1 MSIDAGERRLAAILA
16 ADVVG
21 YARQLGT
28 DEAGT
33 LARLRRMRQHLVD
46 PLIASHRGR
55 IFKTMGDGLLAEFP
69 SAVLALRCAIAIQAG
84 LSEGAGDAPL
94 PEGPPIRLRIG
105 LHQGDVIVDDGDLLG
120 DGVNVASRLEALA
133 PPGGICISGRV
144 YEDAA
149 GKIALRV
156 EDLGEQTLKH
166 IARPMRV
173 YRIAPSES
181 AAGFVEGEPPLA
193 TVPRPPDRPSIAVLP
208 FSDPAGDPEQRYY
221 SDGITEDIITE
232 LSRFRELFVIG
243 PNSSFACE
251 PFAADTDRVAR
262 ELGVRYVLEGSV
274 RRADRRL
281 RITAKLT
288 DVRQGEQIW
297 SDRHAG
303 TVDDIL
309 EVQEEIAARIVASI
323 VPEIRYAE
331 QDRAERLPVGDVHAY
346 DLALR
351 AHAAISRGVAA
362 SDPALLSEGIAAAQR
377 AIALDPSCRRAYFAL
392 AFGYCRRGAM
402 GYFGPEARSDY
413 DAADTAAMRLR
424 ALDRSNHLAYAILG
438 HIAMRRLRHQE
449 ALANLRQAHQL
460 NPNDVTT
467 LRWLSW
473 EESNFGLAD
482 KAREHAEL
490 SIRLSPRDR
499 FIDFSYWVWALAC
512 YVGADHVGCIANA
525 RRAIA
530 LNRQF
535 SGHYLLL
542 AAGLAEA
549 GEVREA
555 RIVANEIARMA
566 PGLLQTRLAGTTY
579 FVAPELNARY
589 RLALEIAAG
598 LRDPANLVMPG
609 SSPTSPGASLL
620 H

>member
-1 MSIDAGERRLAAILA
+1 VSIEAGERRLAAILA

-33 LARLRRMRQHLVD
+33 LARLRRMRQQLVD

-55 IFKTMGDGLLAEFP
+55 VFKTMGDGLLAEFP

-84 LSEGAGDAPL
+84 LSEAPA
-94 PEGPPIRLRIG
+94 EEAQPIRLRIG
-105 LHQGDVIVDDGDLLG
+105 LHQGDVIVEDGDLLG

-149 GKIALRV
+149 GKITLRV

-173 YRIAPSES
+173 YRIAAPES
-181 AAGFVEGEPPLA
+181 TVGFVESDPPA
-193 TVPRPPDRPSIAVLP
+193 AVAPRPRDRPSIAVLP
-208 FSDPAGDPEQRYY
+208 FSDASGDPEQRYY
-221 SDGITEDIITE
+221 SDGITEDITTE

-251 PFAADTDRVAR
+251 PFAADTDRVGR

-274 RRADRRL
+274 RRAGSRL

-297 SDRHAG
+297 ADRHTGAL
-303 TVDDIL
+303 DDIL

-331 QDRAERLPVGDVHAY
+331 QDRAERLPVADVHAY

-362 SDPALLSEGIAAAQR
+362 SDAALLSEGIATAQQ
-377 AIALDPSCRRAYFAL
+377 AIGLDPACRRAYFAL
-392 AFGYCRRGAM
+392 AFGLCRRGAM

-413 DAADTAAMRLR
+413 DAADGAAMRLR
-424 ALDRSNHLAYAILG
+424 ALDPSNHLAYAILG

-449 ALANLRQAHQL
+449 ALANLRQAHRL

-490 SIRLSPRDR
+490 SIKLSPRDR
-499 FIDFSYWVWALAC
+499 LIDFSYWASALAC
-512 YVGADHVGCIANA
+512 YVGADHAGCIANA

-555 RIVANEIARMA
+555 RAVASEIARMA
-566 PGLLQTRLAGTTY
+566 PGLLQTRLSGTTY
-579 FVAPELNARY
+579 FVAEELNARY

-598 LRDPANLVMPG
+598 LRDPANIVMPEAG
-609 SSPTSPGASLL
+609 ATSPGASLL